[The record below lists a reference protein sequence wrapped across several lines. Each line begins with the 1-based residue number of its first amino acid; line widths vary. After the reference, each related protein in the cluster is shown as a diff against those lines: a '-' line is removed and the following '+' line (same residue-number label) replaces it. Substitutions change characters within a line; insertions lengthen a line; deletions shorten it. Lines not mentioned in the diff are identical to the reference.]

1 MDTLNLLRQFA
12 LANGVSGFE
21 TDIKNLLR
29 DELAD
34 ICDTDY
40 DGIGS
45 IIFTHKEQAQG
56 PKIMLAAH
64 MDEVGFMVKHITPEG
79 YIKFTCLGGW
89 WDQVL
94 LGQRVTILTKT
105 GEVPGLIGS
114 KPPHILP
121 LDERKKPVERKDMYI
136 DVGAR
141 DREEAENVFGISLGN
156 AIVPAGD
163 FIVMKNP
170 DYLMAKAWDNR
181 IGCAMLIE
189 AMRRMADAP
198 HGNRIYGVGTV
209 QEEVGLRGAQTSA
222 AKIAP
227 DIAFVLDTC
236 VAGDVPGVSEALAP
250 GKLGAGIGITIY
262 DASMIP
268 STALRDYAIDTAKKN
283 DIPYQLVFSEGGGTD
298 GGRIHL
304 AHSGVSTLVLSIATR
319 YIHSHYSI
327 IHRKDYEAG
336 VALLC
341 AMLTEIDEQKVKEL
355 QQA

>member
-1 MDTLNLLRQFA
+1 MDTINWLKKLA
-12 LANGVSGFE
+12 LTPGVSGFE
-21 TDIKNLLR
+21 SAIKEVLSKNL
-29 DELAD
+29 DD
-34 ICDTDY
+34 ICDRDY

-45 IIFTHKEQAQG
+45 VIFTLKEQQDG
-56 PKIMLAAH
+56 PKIMIAAH
-64 MDEVGFMVKHITPEG
+64 MDEVGFMVKHITSEG
-79 YIKFTCLGGW
+79 YLKFTCIGGW

-94 LGQRVTILTKT
+94 LGQRVTVLTKT

-121 LDERKKPVERKDMYI
+121 LDERKKVVDRKDMYI
-136 DVGAR
+136 DVGAK
-141 DREEAENVFGISLGN
+141 DKEEAESVFGISLGD
-156 AIVPAGD
+156 AVVPAGE

-181 IGCAMLIE
+181 IGCAMMAE
-189 AMRRMADAP
+189 AMRRMASVK
-198 HGNRIYGVGTV
+198 HENRIYGVGTV

-227 DIAFVLDTC
+227 DLAFVVDTC
-236 VAGDVPGVSEALAP
+236 VAGDVPGVSDELAP

-268 STALRDYAIDTAKKN
+268 SSALRDYAIDVAKKN
-283 DIPYQLVFSEGGGTD
+283 DIPYQLVFTEGGGTD

-304 AHSGVSTLVLSIATR
+304 SHSGVPTLVLSIATR
-319 YIHSHYSI
+319 YLHSHYGI

-341 AMLTEIDEQKVKEL
+341 AMLTELNDRKVKEIRE
-355 QQA
+355 A